1 MDDCKNSTSN
11 IGLRSLVVASIILL
25 MMLTIRKV
33 TKQDLEDMYQPPFKS
48 CVKESHV
55 SSVICSYN
63 RVIGIPTCA
72 DPDLLKGVIKS
83 QWGLDWLKNMR
94 LGFFDGDPK
103 SQPLGNLG
111 PSDVHTD
118 DHKSLAL
125 DAAKQGIVS
134 LDNKGA
140 LPLSS
145 NNTKNLAVIGSNAN
159 ATNVMISNYASKTCA
174 KTNKQLCWQY

>member
-1 MDDCKNSTSN
+1 
-11 IGLRSLVVASIILL
+11 
-25 MMLTIRKV
+25 
-33 TKQDLEDMYQPPFKS
+33 
-48 CVKESHV
+48 
-55 SSVICSYN
+55 
-63 RVIGIPTCA
+63 
-72 DPDLLKGVIKS
+72 
-83 QWGLDWLKNMR
+83 MR

-159 ATNVMISNYASKTCA
+159 ATNVMISNYASKTCGY
-174 KTNKQLCWQY
+174 TNPLQGLQK